1 MYTII
6 KKGCDNMRRLR
17 ESFDPKLYAKRSEIK
32 RFTNDAVQH
41 FVENH
46 IIPTIEQVEDYVTSD
61 RWAKANIYDGEFGI
75 AKNGFEFISLNDLCK
90 NIQNLCSFN
99 LDDMYESYPKR
110 LRIKE

>member
-1 MYTII
+1 
-6 KKGCDNMRRLR
+6 MRRLR

-61 RWAKANIYDGEFGI
+61 RWAKANIYDGEIGV
-75 AKNGFEFISLNDLCK
+75 AQNGFEFVSLNDLCK

-99 LDDMYESYPKR
+99 LDDMYESKNHKPIK